1 MINESGGKLANWL
14 PLLLL
19 LPALLAKWQA
29 EFLMVSPMQ
38 TKPKAIDKKTT
49 STFEVAEPG
58 AAAAPTQSINHALWL
73 RDTHSHRISLCVGVQ
88 MELCAVCCR
97 CCGSPLWLIVC
108 QKDCPFKIAIRRACW
123 QVILA
128 KTLLVQPCLASASA
142 CVWPEW
148 LGSRAE
154 RLTRLPALSQLSHS
168 CQRAINAIYSFIF
181 ANLRR
186 RHRWQRQRDT
196 SRCPSNLNIKQPKKS
211 CSCVCNAILFDLFE
225 KKIE

>member
-1 MINESGGKLANWL
+1 MNLGESWPTGFPSSASSPSSGQVAGRIFNGLADANK
-14 PLLLL
+14 
-19 LPALLAKWQA
+19 AKGHWQKDNLDFWSSGA
-29 EFLMVSPMQ
+29 RCCCCSY
-38 TKPKAIDKKTT
+38 AIHKSCTLIK
-49 STFEVAEPG
+49 G
-58 AAAAPTQSINHALWL
+58 HTQSQDIIVC
-73 RDTHSHRISLCVGVQ
+73 RCPDGT
-88 MELCAVCCR
+88 VCCR